1 MAVPDGA
8 AVAIGPATMTI
19 RRGLLDSLLPDE
31 PVGEG
36 DESLRVIVAD
46 PAMKQ
51 VHRVIAMVAQGSIS
65 VLIVGETGVGK
76 EVVGSTLH
84 HRSPRAGGP
93 FVFIN
98 CAALPE
104 ALLESE
110 LFGHERGAFTGAAG
124 AKEGLL
130 QTGSGGTAF
139 LDEIAE
145 MPLGGPGEAPSR
157 ARAGARSCAVDATT
171 PQSIDVRFV
180 AATNPQ
186 PEEAIAQD

>member
-1 MAVPDGA
+1 
-8 AVAIGPATMTI
+8 MTI

-31 PVGEG
+31 PVGDVPERDRRG
-36 DESLRVIVAD
+36 

-110 LFGHERGAFTGAAG
+110 LFGHERGAVTGAAG

-145 MPLGGPGEAPSR
+145 MPLGAQAKLLRALEQGEVLR
-157 ARAGARSCAVDATT
+157 VGATK

-180 AATNPQ
+180 AATKPQ